1 MHKFL
6 LVILLSFTFT
16 KAFPIETWGADETKI
31 IKLGFNIPI
40 TGTNPDVGTS
50 SKNAAEMF
58 LKKNKSIKVGKQS
71 YRLQFIYADNQYKPA
86 VALKVVTQLIKK
98 EDVLGLIG
106 PQASSQAVPAGEI
119 ANDFTTPM
127 ISPWSTNPQTTRN
140 RPYVFRGAYI
150 DPFQAPVLTV
160 FASTE
165 LSAKT
170 AAVLYDIDA
179 AYSRGLAEYFKFAF
193 ENLLGKG
200 SVVAFESF
208 HTGEKDFSN
217 QLFKIIT
224 SKPDV
229 LFVPQYYTEV
239 PLIVKSAQ
247 DMGWTK
253 PIMGSDSWG
262 GGDLLK
268 SCDQQCKGYFFT
280 THYTAIGAEGKTK
293 KFIDDYKEIYGKIP
307 DDVAA
312 LTWDSLGLMIQ
323 AIKDTGGLNH
333 DIKADRIKVKNSL
346 AKVQNFHGVTGR
358 ISMTPSGDPRKCV
371 VILRIDET
379 NELKFYQSV
388 CPR

>member
-1 MHKFL
+1 MHKLTLAVL
-6 LVILLSFTFT
+6 LGIIFTNACQI
-16 KAFPIETWGADETKI
+16 KAWGADAPKT
-31 IKLGFNIPI
+31 IKLGFNIPL
-40 TGTNPDVGTS
+40 TGSNPDVGES

-58 LKKNKSIKVGKQS
+58 LKKNQSIKVGKQA
-71 YRLQFIYADNQYKPA
+71 YKLQFIYADNQYKPA
-86 VALKVVTQLIKK
+86 MALKVVTQLIKK
-98 EDVLGLIG
+98 EKVLGLIG
-106 PQASSQAVPAGEI
+106 PQASGQAIPAGEI
-119 ANDFTTPM
+119 ANDFDTPM

-165 LSAKT
+165 LGAKT

-179 AYSRGLAEYFKFAF
+179 DYSRGLAEYFKFAF

-200 SVVAFESF
+200 SVVAFEFF
-208 HTGEKDFSN
+208 HTGDKNFSN
-217 QLFKIIT
+217 QLYKIIT

-253 PIMGSDSWG
+253 PILGSDSWG
-262 GGDLLK
+262 GGDLLET
-268 SCDQQCKGYFFT
+268 CDEHCSGYYYT
-280 THYTAIGAEGKTK
+280 THYTAVGAKGKTK
-293 KFIDDYKEIYGKIP
+293 EFIDAYEKAYGKIP

-312 LTWDSLGLMIQ
+312 LTWDSIGLMVQ
-323 AIKDTGGLNH
+323 AIKNTGELSH
-333 DIKADRIKVKNSL
+333 EIKTDRIKVKNSL
-346 AKVQNFHGVTGR
+346 GQVKNFSGVTGR
-358 ISMTPSGDPRKCV
+358 ISLTPNGDPRKCV
-371 VILRIDET
+371 VILKIDKT
-379 NELKFYQSV
+379 NTLSFYQSV